1 MIESTTLDAL
11 YLENSGC
18 FDSIQ
23 IDGEY
28 INIEI
33 FEFYLFIFS
42 LHGIG
47 DTCIYFCL

>member
-28 INIEI
+28 INMKI
-33 FEFYLFIFS
+33 FESMGSATLVFI
-42 LHGIG
+42 LVYEPARG
-47 DTCIYFCL
+47 